1 MPNNYTWAALGKK
14 YGGFD
19 TQFREFLMTLVGT
32 VIYDPA
38 GTGGKPRVQFIG
50 PADSGADQR
59 HARRD
64 VFDPAQGLGAAA
76 ADTAKCMNP

>member
-1 MPNNYTWAALGKK
+1 LKSANSDPDMKEQAGMPNNYTWEALGKK

-38 GTGGKPRVQFIG
+38 GNGGKPRVQFIG
-50 PADSGADQR
+50 PPIPR
-59 HARRD
+59 
-64 VFDPAQGLGAAA
+64 
-76 ADTAKCMNP
+76 